1 MYGEFAARTVRSFVA
16 IALATVLAGALAVSR
31 AQGQEVRNPSSELA
45 ALHDIVAD
53 VSADRVEADIR
64 RLAGFG
70 TRHTLS
76 DTLSETRG
84 IGAARRWIKARFD
97 EISAACGG
105 CLDVSYQTSLSHATA
120 STGRSSTWGCR
131 VRNRACSAGGIW
143 PRWRWRRASPVV
155 FPWPIGAYEP
165 LEWLERDP

>member
-16 IALATVLAGALAVSR
+16 IALATVLAGALAVSP
-31 AQGQEVRNPSSELA
+31 AQGQEVRNPFSELA

-76 DTLSETRG
+76 DTLSDTRG
-84 IGAARRWIKARFD
+84 IGAAR
-97 EISAACGG
+97 
-105 CLDVSYQTSLSHATA
+105 
-120 STGRSSTWGCR
+120 
-131 VRNRACSAGGIW
+131 
-143 PRWRWRRASPVV
+143 RWRRASPVV